1 MGLHPNT
8 AVLRLSQNQGTPPTP
23 ESSHLAEAGVPQIEL
38 RNIRP
43 CVWIIEDNSGDVFL
57 MQEAFREHQVNCEIF
72 VVSDGEHAMRLV
84 EELDSNP
91 AHPCPQLV
99 LLDIN
104 LPKRSGHEVLERIR
118 SSKRCRNVPVL
129 VVTSSD
135 ASEDL
140 AKNKRY
146 GATAYFKKPNGLD
159 AFLKLGSV
167 VSDLLKKKN

>member
-1 MGLHPNT
+1 M
-8 AVLRLSQNQGTPPTP
+8 LRLNSK
-23 ESSHLAEAGVPQIEL
+23 EGVPPPVAVPSLARTEQPGRKISGQK
-38 RNIRP
+38 P
-43 CVWIIEDNSGDVFL
+43 CLWIIEDNSGDVFL
-57 MQEAFREHQVNCEIF
+57 MQEAFREHGVNCEVF

-84 EELDSNP
+84 DALDADASVE
-91 AHPCPQLV
+91 CPHLV

-118 SSKRCRNVPVL
+118 KNKRCPHVPVL
-129 VVTSSD
+129 IVTSSD

-140 AKNKRY
+140 AKNKRF

-167 VSDLLKKKN
+167 VSDLLRNQI